1 METPV
6 TTSMIKFCEN
16 DDGRIAIGTGIRPI
30 RFCRPCH
37 LAAYG
42 DQFQAWK
49 VTIPDSPAFEGMAIA
64 CAKTGED
71 IERGGTVWLDPVE
84 TRIEAL
90 VYGGLIEAL
99 PKPAAAKA
107 SKTEA

>member
-1 METPV
+1 VE
-6 TTSMIKFCEN
+6 IKFCEN

-37 LAAYG
+37 VETYSG
-42 DQFQAWK
+42 EFMQFNVVAPY
-49 VTIPDSPAFEGMAIA
+49 PDVAVA

-84 TRIEAL
+84 TNIAAL
-90 VYGGLIEAL
+90 VYGGFIAPIEE
-99 PKPAAAKA
+99 PAAKA
-107 SKTEA
+107 PKATRTTEA

>member
-1 METPV
+1 
-6 TTSMIKFCEN
+6 MIKFCEN
-16 DDGRIAIGTGIRPI
+16 DDQRIAVGTGIRPI

-37 LAAYG
+37 VAAYG

-49 VTIPDSPAFEGMAIA
+49 VITPYEDVQVA

-84 TRIEAL
+84 TNIAAL
-90 VYGGLIEAL
+90 VYGGFIEAL
-99 PKPAAAKA
+99 PAAKA
-107 SKTEA
+107 PAAKAVRTTEA